1 MKASLHRCVLASLH
15 RFHDSTI
22 QRFNGFTFC
31 HAFIICVLLFPPPA
45 RAEFSSAGSISA
57 RSISGQFIAG
67 SPAQFSWL
75 AALPRVAAAT
85 NFVRLEPALLVVSA
99 ERIKDSLYRR
109 LEIQADVPSRGQ
121 IFLAVHLAQSLDE
134 NVTIVSRISADGC
147 SYRVELPDV
156 LPRRNFTRAIIG
168 VTLLEFANR
177 TASSLSTEIP
187 AWLTDGLA
195 EEMLAAGSPEIILSA
210 PAKTLN
216 GLPVTQINVTQR
228 GLDSLTAARRVLGK
242 FPPLT
247 FEELSWPTDAQL
259 NGDDG
264 GAYRASAQVLVGEL
278 LRLNN
283 GPRHLRAM
291 LESLPRGYNWQT
303 AFQSAFREIFPQPL
317 NFEKWW
323 ALQIAGFAAHDRG
336 RGWTLAISRARLD
349 EILSVPVEMR
359 ATSNSLPA
367 HAEISLQAVI
377 RNLDSTRQNE
387 ILQARLRDLEFAQFR
402 MAPQLAALA
411 DGYRRVLA
419 GYLGEPQVSAPVP
432 PRSGLP
438 SAALQ
443 KSGVAKTLKKLEA
456 LDERRRIIESTIKT
470 EASM

>member
-187 AWLTDGLA
+187 ACRLA
-195 EEMLAAGSPEIILSA
+195 GNHFIRAGQNFEW
-210 PAKTLN
+210 PARHAN
-216 GLPVTQINVTQR
+216 QR
-228 GLDSLTAARRVLGK
+228 DATRPGFADRSAARAGK
-242 FPPLT
+242 
-247 FEELSWPTDAQL
+247 
-259 NGDDG
+259 
-264 GAYRASAQVLVGEL
+264 
-278 LRLNN
+278 
-283 GPRHLRAM
+283 
-291 LESLPRGYNWQT
+291 
-303 AFQSAFREIFPQPL
+303 I
-317 NFEKWW
+317 
-323 ALQIAGFAAHDRG
+323 
-336 RGWTLAISRARLD
+336 
-349 EILSVPVEMR
+349 
-359 ATSNSLPA
+359 
-367 HAEISLQAVI
+367 
-377 RNLDSTRQNE
+377 
-387 ILQARLRDLEFAQFR
+387 
-402 MAPQLAALA
+402 
-411 DGYRRVLA
+411 
-419 GYLGEPQVSAPVP
+419 
-432 PRSGLP
+432 
-438 SAALQ
+438 SAAD
-443 KSGVAKTLKKLEA
+443 V
-456 LDERRRIIESTIKT
+456 
-470 EASM
+470 